1 MGDNVVSALKEQGK
15 AILVMVFIAVLA
27 VLGMVVLGEFN
38 DLIVDGGLTMPLA
51 INLTAQATLTAFIAG
66 FALVGTFAVIT
77 MLVVVTKA
85 IIGVVK
91 GLG

>member
-38 DLIVDGGLTMPLA
+38 GVVQDVP
-51 INLTAQATLTAFIAG
+51 NLPSLVNTSAQAAITAFIAG